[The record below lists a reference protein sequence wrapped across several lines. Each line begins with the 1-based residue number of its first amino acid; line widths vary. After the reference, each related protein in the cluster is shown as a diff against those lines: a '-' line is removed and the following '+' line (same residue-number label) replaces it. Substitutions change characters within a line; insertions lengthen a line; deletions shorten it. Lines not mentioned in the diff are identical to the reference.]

1 MSTTSSFIAGLLTGA
16 AAVLAVVLFRSAS
29 RAAMRGSR
37 KLLAAGG
44 LVAAGVALAGA
55 MSLAIDFHHGAVGSP
70 DEPVASDAPAP
81 EMASPPGM
89 STASGTPSSSG
100 MPSASMMSQILAMP
114 RGTRTQMAEPMDQA
128 AADLAA
134 RLQSKG
140 GTAAD
145 WTLLA
150 QAYDFLGRPE
160 DAQRAR
166 ARAAEV
172 GAVQRSR

>member
-1 MSTTSSFIAGLLTGA
+1 MSATSSFIAGLVTGA
-16 AAVLAVVLFRSAS
+16 AAVLGVVLFRSAS

-37 KLLAAGG
+37 TLLLAGG
-44 LVAAGVALAGA
+44 LAAAGVALAGA
-55 MSLAIDFHHGAVGSP
+55 MSLAIDFHDGAVGSP
-70 DEPVASDAPAP
+70 GEPVASDSPAAQMP
-81 EMASPPGM
+81 SPPGM
-89 STASGTPSSSG
+89 STAPG

-140 GTAAD
+140 GTVAD

-172 GAVQRSR
+172 GAVPPTR